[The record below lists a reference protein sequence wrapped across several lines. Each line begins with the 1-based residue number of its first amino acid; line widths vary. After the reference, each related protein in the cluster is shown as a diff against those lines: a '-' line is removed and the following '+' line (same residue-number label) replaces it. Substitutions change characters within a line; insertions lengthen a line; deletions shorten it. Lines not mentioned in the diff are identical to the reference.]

1 MILAVIS
8 SHRNIDV
15 TAFKNYCFDTA
26 HNYVRK
32 YNWYLMPTSLHV
44 LLIHGYQVIQNFS
57 LPMGMLSEEAQESNN
72 KMLKK
77 NREHFARKTSR

>member
-1 MILAVIS
+1 
-8 SHRNIDV
+8 
-15 TAFKNYCFDTA
+15 
-26 HNYVRK
+26 
-32 YNWYLMPTSLHV
+32 MPTSLHV

-77 NREHFARKTSR
+77 IENILHGKLLGKSKLVYNIVGLNSTDSYVLFCLKSIFALRVRL